1 LGEFGTRRTEITR
14 RNPIHTEPARMRL
27 NDYGRISKPA
37 GCRQSCNDY
46 GNGGKIESEKRA
58 KLEEPDLQTGAG
70 LEPSLTE
77 PANINPI
84 RADSVRKRTA
94 GTLHDDSNP
103 IHALKQYRC
112 LKLSGS

>member
-1 LGEFGTRRTEITR
+1 
-14 RNPIHTEPARMRL
+14 MRL

-37 GCRQSCNDY
+37 GCRQSCYDY

-103 IHALKQYRC
+103 IHALKTIPLSEIVRQ
-112 LKLSGS
+112 LKTLDHGYCGPIQQVS

>member
-1 LGEFGTRRTEITR
+1 
-14 RNPIHTEPARMRL
+14 MRL
-27 NDYGRISKPA
+27 NDYGRISKLDA
-37 GCRQSCNDY
+37 DNHAMIMETEGKLNQRREQSWKN
-46 GNGGKIESEKRA
+46 
-58 KLEEPDLQTGAG
+58 PDLQIGAG

-103 IHALKQYRC
+103 IHALKTIPLSEIVRQ
-112 LKLSGS
+112 LKTLDHGYCGPIQQVS